1 MLLVWMF
8 VVRRACCC
16 WWRCCCLSLCA
27 TCDCDVRL
35 TLLWAWTLTSHN
47 TENGERGQVRMARGE
62 RQVNIACPSLR
73 YLSPCSYNSN
83 NSILYINNHR
93 WTRCIC
99 CYIFFFLFSIV
110 TVGWSAVIL
119 ILLTFT
125 IDTNIPNKKKVSFG
139 RMLERERE
147 WKRISDV
154 CWGTIADGQH
164 VVFINKFSVNMLFF
178 LYWDIESG

>member
-1 MLLVWMF
+1 MVIAIDKAHSRFVYTIIVVHCICSTKIYSIFLLTHMLLVWMF

-99 CYIFFFLFSIV
+99 CYIFFFCFLLSPWAGLLLF
-110 TVGWSAVIL
+110 
-119 ILLTFT
+119 
-125 IDTNIPNKKKVSFG
+125 
-139 RMLERERE
+139 
-147 WKRISDV
+147 
-154 CWGTIADGQH
+154 
-164 VVFINKFSVNMLFF
+164 
-178 LYWDIESG
+178 